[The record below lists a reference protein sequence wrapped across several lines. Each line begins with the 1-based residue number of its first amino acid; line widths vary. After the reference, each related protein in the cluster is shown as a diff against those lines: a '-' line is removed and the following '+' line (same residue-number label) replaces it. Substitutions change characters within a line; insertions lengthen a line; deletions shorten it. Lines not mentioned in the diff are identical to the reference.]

1 MGSSATGFI
10 QAIDTDLHRCLKAL
24 YRNEETDLTLKVMS
38 VDMNKVPATK
48 REDMITIL
56 ISAWKIIKIH
66 FAPVFK
72 KTFAI
77 NLLNPIWSDLAPP
90 PSRVRFF
97 SVAPEVV
104 MEGL

>member
-1 MGSSATGFI
+1 
-10 QAIDTDLHRCLKAL
+10 
-24 YRNEETDLTLKVMS
+24 
-38 VDMNKVPATK
+38 MNKVPATK

-77 NLLNPIWSDLAPP
+77 NLLNPIWTGGADLAPP
-90 PSRVRFF
+90 VRFF

>member
-1 MGSSATGFI
+1 MGSGATGFI

-90 PSRVRFF
+90 RVRFF